1 MADSRVHHH
10 QFDTGNPL
18 AQRNVLIAVI
28 ITAVMMVVEIVGGVM
43 LNSMAL
49 LADGWH
55 MSSHALALGLAYA
68 AYVAARHFAQDKRFC
83 FGTWKIEI
91 LGGFTSAILLLVVA
105 GGMLFYSVERLF
117 NPLVI
122 YYDVAIVIAVI
133 GLVVNLICAWL
144 LKDNH
149 SHHGHDHGHQHA
161 HHHDHSQHD
170 NSHHGH
176 QHHSH
181 GQHDDL
187 NQKAAYLHVLA
198 DAATSVLAIIAL
210 LAGKYF
216 QLNWLDPVLGIV
228 GSVLVAVWAYG
239 LIKSTARILLDAEM
253 DEPVVDEVREVIAEI
268 STEIQITDLHVWKVG
283 KGKYACILSLLSPSA
298 ISADEV
304 RRKLSIHEE
313 LVHIS
318 VEINSMA

>member
-18 AQRNVLIAVI
+18 AQRNVLIAVV
-28 ITAVMMVVEIVGGVM
+28 ITVVMMVVEIVGGM
-43 LNSMAL
+43 IFNSMAL

-55 MSSHALALGLAYA
+55 MSSHALALGLAYG
-68 AYVAARHFAQDKRFC
+68 AYAAARHFAHDKRFC

-105 GGMLFYSVERLF
+105 GAMLFYSVERLF

-122 YYDVAIVIAVI
+122 YYDIAMFIAVV
-133 GLVVNLICAWL
+133 GLIVNLICAWL

-149 SHHGHDHGHQHA
+149 SHDEHGHHHDHHHEHSHGHDH
-161 HHHDHSQHD
+161 HH
-170 NSHHGH
+170 
-176 QHHSH
+176 
-181 GQHDDL
+181 DL

-210 LAGKYF
+210 LAGKFF

-239 LIKSTARILLDAEM
+239 LIKSTAKILLDAEM
-253 DEPVVDEVREVIAEI
+253 DEPVVDEVREVIADI
-268 STEIQITDLHVWKVG
+268 SPAIEITDLHVWKVG
-283 KGKYACILSLLSPSA
+283 KGKYACVLSLLSPIA

-304 RRKLSIHEE
+304 RKRLSIHEE
-313 LVHIS
+313 LVHVS
-318 VEINSMA
+318 VEINLNT

>member
-253 DEPVVDEVREVIAEI
+253 DEPVVDEVMEVIAEI